1 MIYSKD
7 NNNQTPTSISTSE
20 PVNQE
25 PITHLDS
32 DGSDIFAEH
41 NIQTNSQNNS
51 AAGNNVAKVIKEI
64 KELNEMIPKAKSS
77 EELVEILKEISNI
90 SQELSHVPAI
100 QYYLS
105 ITAVTYL
112 EHRDKYLVINK
123 RIQDNMQ
130 KLRVKDMY
138 SASSNRTYSDID
150 EKKVSDIST
159 IAAITRQGIV
169 QMQKQI
175 VAAKKENIINDI
187 LETNLFDI
195 LNNAQV
201 VEQDIIKYH
210 NSNKG

>member
-7 NNNQTPTSISTSE
+7 NNNQTPNSISTSE

-51 AAGNNVAKVIKEI
+51 TAGNNVAKVIKEI

>member
-1 MIYSKD
+1 
-7 NNNQTPTSISTSE
+7 
-20 PVNQE
+20 
-25 PITHLDS
+25 
-32 DGSDIFAEH
+32 
-41 NIQTNSQNNS
+41 
-51 AAGNNVAKVIKEI
+51 
-64 KELNEMIPKAKSS
+64 
-77 EELVEILKEISNI
+77 
-90 SQELSHVPAI
+90 
-100 QYYLS
+100 
-105 ITAVTYL
+105 
-112 EHRDKYLVINK
+112 
-123 RIQDNMQ
+123 MQ

-150 EKKVSDIST
+150 EKKISDIST

>member
-1 MIYSKD
+1 
-7 NNNQTPTSISTSE
+7 
-20 PVNQE
+20 
-25 PITHLDS
+25 
-32 DGSDIFAEH
+32 
-41 NIQTNSQNNS
+41 
-51 AAGNNVAKVIKEI
+51 
-64 KELNEMIPKAKSS
+64 
-77 EELVEILKEISNI
+77 VEILKEISNI

-150 EKKVSDIST
+150 EKKISDIST

>member
-77 EELVEILKEISNI
+77 EELVEILRNI
-90 SQELSHVPAI
+90 
-100 QYYLS
+100 
-105 ITAVTYL
+105 
-112 EHRDKYLVINK
+112 
-123 RIQDNMQ
+123 
-130 KLRVKDMY
+130 
-138 SASSNRTYSDID
+138 
-150 EKKVSDIST
+150 
-159 IAAITRQGIV
+159 
-169 QMQKQI
+169 
-175 VAAKKENIINDI
+175 
-187 LETNLFDI
+187 
-195 LNNAQV
+195 
-201 VEQDIIKYH
+201 
-210 NSNKG
+210 